1 VNPRVSVV
9 MPAFQASAWIGA
21 AVSSV
26 LTQTYR
32 DLELVVVDDG
42 STDATPQIVAAQPGP
57 TKLVTQPN
65 AGVGAARNR
74 GIAEARGRLVAFCDA
89 DDFLLPD
96 HVGALV
102 SLFDRKGGIVTS
114 NPFVLFPSG
123 IDPRRRLHR
132 IRFPPP
138 HRQRRAILEQNFVS
152 TMSLFPRAMVEAVG
166 PFAEHRRRA
175 EDWDFWIR
183 AIFTGYRVALQPR
196 PLAFYRWTSTGLS
209 AGENQM
215 DAEDVAILRDVA
227 SRLPL
232 TADERRYVQRRLS
245 HPPPRELA
253 RRADGALREGRYAEA
268 ARDYREAAMLCPSER
283 LLVWKARLMALAP
296 HVAGPVLRARH
307 VRLERTLGTGA
318 RVREEDE
325 CA

>member
-9 MPAFQASAWIGA
+9 MPAFQAEAWIGE

-26 LTQTYR
+26 LAQTYR

-42 STDATPQIVAAQPGP
+42 STDATPQMVASREGP
-57 TKLVTQPN
+57 IKLVTQPN

-96 HVGALV
+96 HVMALV
-102 SLFDRKGGIVTS
+102 NMFDRTGDIVTS

-123 IDPRRRLHR
+123 IAPRRRLHR

-138 HRQRRAILEQNFVS
+138 HRQRLAILEQNFVS
-152 TMSLFPRAMVEAVG
+152 TMSLFPRAMVDVIG

-183 AIFTGYRVALQPR
+183 AIFAGYRVALQPK
-196 PLAFYRWTSTGLS
+196 PLSFYRWTSTGLS
-209 AGENQM
+209 AGESQM
-215 DAEDVAILRDVA
+215 DSEDVAILRDVA

-232 TADERRYVQRRLS
+232 TPDERRYVERRLS

-253 RRADGALREGRYAEA
+253 RRADGALTEGRYAEA
-268 ARDYREAAMLCPSER
+268 ARYYLEAASLCPSER
-283 LLVWKARLMALAP
+283 PLVWKARLMDLAP
-296 HVAGPVLRARH
+296 HVAGPILRNRH
-307 VRLERTLGTGA
+307 VRLEQTLGTG
-318 RVREEDE
+318 VRGEDE